1 MMPLPGLRSP
11 LSIRVRLGLG
21 AAIVL
26 AAFLAVAGLALE
38 HAFAESVSEARFA
51 RLRTSVYVLL
61 AAAELDED
69 GGLTMPTD
77 LVEPRFT
84 LPHSGLYA
92 NVANPKQNEEWQ
104 SASTVGLNLP
114 FAHGLNPGQW
124 QFIEKADG
132 EHHYLSA
139 AYGVRWAAGK
149 RWRPL
154 TFSVLEDATIFEAE
168 LTQFRRT
175 LWLWLGGTGLL
186 LLLGQTLLL
195 RWGLRPLRRV
205 AREIERVEDGEQSA
219 VEGVYPTELAGL
231 TNNLN
236 TLIEQERARQVRYKD
251 ALGDLAH
258 SLKTPLAVLRGAL
271 AKPDELAP
279 AVEEQVARMDRI
291 VQHQLGRAA
300 ASGAARFAPPLL
312 LLDVFQRITASLR
325 KVYADKGLVI
335 TVDCPAD
342 LSWRIDEGD
351 AFEVFGNLL
360 DNAAKWAKTQVLIT
374 ALQRGR
380 TLHVVVEDDGPGFS
394 DPAAALQRGVRLDE
408 QVPGHGIGLT
418 VVADIVAAHG
428 GQIDI
433 DRGEWRGGRV
443 RVRLRAA

>member
-1 MMPLPGLRSP
+1 MIGLPAGGTP
-11 LSIRVRLGLG
+11 ISIRARLLVG
-21 AAIVL
+21 AAVVL
-26 AAFLAVAGLALE
+26 AAFLALAGFALE
-38 HAFAESVSEARFA
+38 HAFADSVREARFA

-69 GGLTMPTD
+69 GSLSMPAD
-77 LVEPRFT
+77 LAEPRFS

-92 NVANPKQNEEWQ
+92 NIANPKQNEEWQ
-104 SASTVGLNLP
+104 SASTVGLLLP
-114 FAHGLNPGQW
+114 FAHNINPGQW
-124 QFIEKADG
+124 KFQEVVSAD
-132 EHHYLSA
+132 HHYLSA
-139 AYGVRWAAGK
+139 AYGVRWAAGR
-149 RWRPL
+149 RWRQL
-154 TFSVLEDATIFEAE
+154 SFSVLEDAGVFQAE
-168 LTQFRRT
+168 LAQFRRT

-186 LLLGQTLLL
+186 LLAGQTLLL
-195 RWGLRPLRRV
+195 SWGLRPLRRV

-271 AKPDELAP
+271 AQPDELAP

-300 ASGAARFAPPLL
+300 ASGAARFAPPMVLL
-312 LLDVFQRITASLR
+312 EVFERITASLR

-360 DNAAKWAKTQVLIT
+360 DNAAKWAKTQVRIT